1 MNWRGILCCAMVLI
15 DDLFKR
21 LLAGKGQFGRVF
33 LATETISS
41 TLKAIKVLDV
51 STSRREYNWTWLT
64 REERDSATK
73 DMDIICDVIDNL
85 PGGVVKE
92 HFSQAYSTLRE
103 KLKAEEN
110 PQRRKTRRPVAERE
124 ILLHVS
130 PNPFV
135 SNLETS
141 FFEGSNLFMV
151 FNYYP
156 GGTLQDLL
164 DVQPEGRLDPETARV
179 YASELVI
186 ALEFLRDNNI
196 AHRDVKPENMLLDE
210 QGHIALSDFGLA
222 TRLQGGLK
230 TFCGTAEYVAPEVLS
245 EVTWKSTYLDWWAFG
260 VTLYQMLSGRTP
272 FGGSKD
278 AATVFL
284 NTLTAPLV
292 FPEEFPEDAK
302 SLLEGILNRDYSKRI
317 LPEDIRDHRYFSGV
331 DFNELKKKL
340 FPAPMIPATRRR
352 RRPKSSRRPRPRIEV
367 SFDFV

>member
-1 MNWRGILCCAMVLI
+1 M
-15 DDLFKR
+15 
-21 LLAGKGQFGRVF
+21 F
-33 LATETISS
+33 LATESVST

-73 DMDIICDVIDNL
+73 DMDTICDTIDSL

-92 HFSQAYSTLRE
+92 HFVQAYGMLRE

-110 PQRRKTRRPVAERE
+110 PQQRKTRRPVAERE
-124 ILLHVS
+124 ILLHIS

-164 DVQPEGRLDPETARV
+164 NAQPEQKLDPETARL

-260 VTLYQMLSGRTP
+260 VTLYQMLSGKTP

-284 NTLTAPLV
+284 NTLTAPLM
-292 FPEEFPEDAK
+292 FPEGFPEDAK
-302 SLLEGILNRDYSKRI
+302 SLLEGILHRDYSKRI
-317 LPEDIRDHRYFSGV
+317 LPEDVRNHPYFANV
-331 DFNELKKKL
+331 EFNELKKKL
-340 FPAPMIPATRRR
+340 FPAPVTPVFRRT
-352 RRPKSSRRPRPRIEV
+352 RRPKSSKRPRQRPRIEV